1 MLAVI
6 VLVLALVSAPAY
18 GVNVSEAAKFLQ
30 GTARPEV
37 RALLSDAVRN
47 NDSAVIEYKGFVYS
61 LCAVEVRRDKSLSL
75 QNALKSSALRQAEV
89 KAEAGAAMYL
99 DGGRLRPDMYENR
112 EAFNHVMT
120 SSYKAKAKFRSASK
134 IINWTAFSLV
144 WCEKVNAPVS
154 ENEFNEKYSDT
165 LYEWEGY

>member
-6 VLVLALVSAPAY
+6 ALTLGMVSASANDVY
-18 GVNVSEAAKFLQ
+18 VFLQ
-30 GTARPEV
+30 DTARPEV
-37 RALLSDAVRN
+37 RALLSEAVRN
-47 NDSAVIEYKGFVYS
+47 NDSAVIEYQGFVYS
-61 LCAVEVRRDKSLSL
+61 LCAVEVRRDKSLSV

-89 KAEAGAAMYL
+89 KAEANAAIYL

-112 EAFNHVMT
+112 DAFNHVMT

-154 ENEFNEKYSDT
+154 EREFNQKYSDT